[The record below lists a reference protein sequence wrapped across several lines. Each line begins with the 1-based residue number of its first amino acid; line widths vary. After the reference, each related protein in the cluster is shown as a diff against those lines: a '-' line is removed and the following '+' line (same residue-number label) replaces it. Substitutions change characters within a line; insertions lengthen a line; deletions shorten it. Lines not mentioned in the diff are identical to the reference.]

1 MVSKGDSLGDVA
13 IYFSQKEWECLHFA
27 QKDLY
32 REVMFENYN
41 NLIALGFSN
50 SKPDVISL
58 LEQGKEPWLVRSKE
72 IKEWC
77 PDWESRRETKT
88 FSQKEDNYEIQT
100 LQPEITKRL
109 TSSNLECTRIR
120 NREIRCLLERL
131 PEERFRQAIIT
142 SRERSTSVQ
151 HTDHRAPQTV
161 HTGAKPSESKEIH
174 DCRESGKA

>member
-1 MVSKGDSLGDVA
+1 MGLWFKDVA

-72 IKEWC
+72 IKNGVQVSNGDSDGEGHG
-77 PDWESRRETKT
+77 RR
-88 FSQKEDNYEIQT
+88 SPSW
-100 LQPEITKRL
+100 LVR
-109 TSSNLECTRIR
+109 RR
-120 NREIRCLLERL
+120 AALLRYW
-131 PEERFRQAIIT
+131 
-142 SRERSTSVQ
+142 
-151 HTDHRAPQTV
+151 
-161 HTGAKPSESKEIH
+161 
-174 DCRESGKA
+174 